1 MVKAG
6 HNLNVYCVRLSNSTP
21 FCGNYEEL
29 YFDAK
34 HSEKGLNSGVGLKF
48 LEPFFYKKC
57 SLCSILN
64 AALNFQN
71 MPCKCKNALGQSDC
85 RIVKLLYLKNTWRCK
100 VEFLPAG
107 TYLLKVHQCRF
118 ENLSIFL
125 CPCKNNTL
133 KILHSES

>member
-1 MVKAG
+1 MGMVKAG

-64 AALNFQN
+64 AALNF
-71 MPCKCKNALGQSDC
+71 
-85 RIVKLLYLKNTWRCK
+85 
-100 VEFLPAG
+100 
-107 TYLLKVHQCRF
+107 
-118 ENLSIFL
+118 
-125 CPCKNNTL
+125 
-133 KILHSES
+133 